1 MQNASSSA
9 QALYP
14 QLDPSGQF
22 YVIPAITVVV
32 PRFRPLSSDES
43 ELYQQQTEARKQAFV
58 TLFSHLFPD
67 NTVVSS
73 KHSAFPTVVLNE
85 PVEHVSIVLLGKTYQ
100 SDAQYLQLTYAWGYG
115 KYNKAMRRVKLS
127 HSPSGETL
135 LSKKRMHD
143 VAAEFVQMRSERLR
157 SEEED
162 KQNAQKLLSQSKEQ
176 FSQSVAKLAA
186 LGLAD
191 RLKLDDKSETQ
202 GWIYLE
208 RGNQYGAQIQISGER
223 AFLSTG
229 IRDDSRTELKFD
241 LIPEFVSLFDRNYA

>member
-1 MQNASSSA
+1 MQNASSPA
-9 QALYP
+9 PVLYP
-14 QLDPSGQF
+14 QLDPSGEF

-67 NTVVSS
+67 NTIVPSQYS
-73 KHSAFPTVVLNE
+73 TFPTVVFKE
-85 PVEHVSIVLLGKTYQ
+85 FTDQVSATYEL
-100 SDAQYLQLTYAWGYG
+100 DAKYVQLTYSWGYG
-115 KYNKAMRRVKLS
+115 GSRRAIRRVKLS
-127 HSPSGETL
+127 NSPSGETL
-135 LSKKRMHD
+135 LPKKRMHD
-143 VAAEFVQMRSERLR
+143 LAAEFVQMRSERLR

-176 FSQSVAKLAA
+176 FSQSIA
-186 LGLAD
+186 LLKAMGLFD